1 MIVFWSIY
9 VCQKIKSFEKVNFC
23 KRILDIWNRI
33 FYLSKR
39 ILELLSYLW
48 KITWSWEK
56 RKKSVYNRIH
66 LSWRETHES
75 KYIHQLFQY
84 LFMLNLNSVNT
95 RHESAIW
102 YSCTI
107 KNGMTKFWFASHL
120 NHYLRAM
127 TCRISRISYTQYDSF
142 SFWSGT
148 WNSTR
153 ILLHYAI
160 DWSSLLRIQSN
171 SLTPWGSSKL
181 LIFGT
186 RIVSSWNYT
195 DIRY

>member
-9 VCQKIKSFEKVNFC
+9 VCQKIKSFEKVNFY

-75 KYIHQLFQY
+75 KKKKNHQLFQY

-95 RHESAIW
+95 RHESTIW
-102 YSCTI
+102 YSCTKKMEWPNFDVHLI
-107 KNGMTKFWFASHL
+107 LITISERWLVGSLAYRTRSMTRFHFDL
-120 NHYLRAM
+120 EL
-127 TCRISRISYTQYDSF
+127 
-142 SFWSGT
+142 G
-148 WNSTR
+148 
-153 ILLHYAI
+153 
-160 DWSSLLRIQSN
+160 
-171 SLTPWGSSKL
+171 
-181 LIFGT
+181 
-186 RIVSSWNYT
+186 IV
-195 DIRY
+195 REF